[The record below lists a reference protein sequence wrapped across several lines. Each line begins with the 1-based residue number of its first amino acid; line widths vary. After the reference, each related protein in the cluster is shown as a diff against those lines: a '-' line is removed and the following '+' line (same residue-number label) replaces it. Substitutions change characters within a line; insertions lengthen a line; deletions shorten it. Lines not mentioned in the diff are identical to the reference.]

1 MPIFEYRGVDA
12 GGKNV
17 RGIVDADSPRLARS
31 KLKRSGVFPTEVQE
45 ALTAARAERREL
57 SIASLV
63 RRVRIQDLAVMTR
76 QLATLVGAGLP
87 MLPALNSLT
96 NQIENPNLK
105 KVVSQIRERVKEGSS
120 LSDALRE
127 FPRIFS
133 NLYSNMVAAGE
144 SSGALDI
151 VLLRLADFT
160 ENQVKLRNQVTAAL
174 IYPIVIVSL
183 ASAAVTFLMI
193 RVVPRIL
200 ELFADWGR
208 TLPLPTVI
216 LLEITTFF
224 QNYGWIVVVGLLGA
238 VVSLVFYFKTEKGRF
253 LFDRLVL
260 RAPVFGRLTKTIAT
274 TRFSRTLGTLLVSG
288 IPVVRAMDIVKNIVN
303 NRVIAEAIE
312 NSQESIVEGQ
322 SIAAPLARS
331 GVFPAMVTD
340 MIAIGE
346 NSGQLEQMLLKVS
359 DAYDH
364 QIETTVSGLT
374 SILEPFLILIVG
386 GIVFFIVL
394 AVLLPIFEMNQ
405 MVIGQ

>member
-160 ENQVKLRNQVTAAL
+160 ENQVKLRNRVTAAL

-216 LLEITTFF
+216 LLEITNFF
-224 QNYGWIVVVGLLGA
+224 QNYGWIVVVGLVGA

-331 GVFPAMVTD
+331 GVFPPMVTD